1 MKNNFL
7 FKGIALSSFVLSVI
21 SCSTTSV
28 GDGSVSIT
36 ETDDGNKFTV
46 CAFKKVKDTV
56 TMNLSD
62 FVKDFKIVR
71 FENSDEALFKVAGTP
86 VVTDKYIGIRQSR
99 RPFFLFD
106 HSGKLLCEVGGVGG
120 GPGEYTSLYDEAI
133 NDKQEKIFLSPFVNS
148 SKIMEYNTDG
158 SFVRDIIV
166 KARLNKPK
174 IYVDDNGDISIV
186 HMPFSTEEDK
196 FIALQYDKDV
206 TLKQELKDV
215 KRFLIQAKDKN
226 GNFVGFNNEIF
237 SYRNTSN
244 FDFMITSCDSLFHYN
259 TKENKIYPKFTI
271 DFDDMVDVPFHIYTE
286 IPGYYLTYLRRK
298 GVIIVD
304 KKKQTANYLKVVND
318 FWGHIS
324 APKFNFNKG
333 WFYQIFEPSYLK
345 EVIEKRLEESDCSL
359 EDRKQLENMLTS
371 LDENDNNIMFIA
383 KLK

>member
-7 FKGIALSSFVLSVI
+7 FKGIALLSFVLAVI

-46 CAFKKVKDTV
+46 CTFKKVKDTV

-106 HSGKLLCEVGGVGG
+106 HNGKLLCEVGGVGG

-133 NDKQEKIFLSPFVNS
+133 NDKQEKIFLSPFANS

-166 KARLNKPK
+166 KAKLNKPK
-174 IYVDDNGDISIV
+174 IYVADNGDISIL
-186 HMPFSTEEDK
+186 HMPFDTEDDK
-196 FIALQYDKDV
+196 FIALQYDKDI

-215 KRFLIQAKDKN
+215 KRFLIQTRDKH
-226 GNFVGFNNEIF
+226 GNFVGFSNEIF

-244 FDFMITSCDSLFHYN
+244 FDFMMTSCDSLFHYSP
-259 TKENKIYPKFTI
+259 KDNKIYPKFTI
-271 DFDDMVDVPFHIYTE
+271 DFGDMVDVPFHIYTE
-286 IPGYYLTYLRRK
+286 IPDYYLTYLWRK

-318 FWGHIS
+318 FWGHVD

-345 EVIEKRLEESDCSL
+345 EVIEKRLEQSDCSL
-359 EDRKQLENMLTS
+359 EDRKQLKNMLAS